1 MIPLSGVESK
11 LLIESPLSVSPLLSP
26 RSSIHAPAADQTSEI
41 VDVADIS
48 LTLPDAADADQED
61 RQIGH
66 QEEEQDLCAALLSP
80 TASLISETFTTPE
93 QVTRPNME

>member
-1 MIPLSGVESK
+1 MHQLPINRVK
-11 LLIESPLSVSPLLSP
+11 
-26 RSSIHAPAADQTSEI
+26 I

-66 QEEEQDLCAALLSP
+66 QEGEQDLCAALLSP

-93 QVTRPNME
+93 QVTDRVWNSFDRVELSSVLINS